1 LNEKRYWVWL
11 SCIPGIG
18 ARRFYKLLEFFD
30 SPAEIFRA
38 TDAELKHAELII
50 GKKNIEILRNYKSEK
65 YLKQA
70 DAILLNQN
78 IRVITLLCKE
88 YPPLL
93 KTIYDPPPVIYVMG
107 QELKTNLPTIA
118 IVGSRRSSEYGR
130 ITARNISRTLAEAGV
145 VIISGMARGID
156 SMAHAGALDAENG
169 YTIAVLGCGV
179 DYIYPLENKRL
190 YYSILE
196 RGTIISEYP
205 PGTSPAP
212 GNFPARNRIVSGMSH
227 GILVVEAGI
236 KSGALITVDC
246 ALEQGRD
253 VYALPG
259 NINSPLSQGTN
270 KLLKEGAKIVTSVE
284 DIIED
289 LKNASLLQ
297 SQSILPFHRPDSST
311 QVLDLFE
318 SLVYNALED
327 GEKGFEDLV
336 LLTKI
341 EPGQLNGILTLMEIK
356 GVIKKLPGKI
366 FSIQWKV

>member
-1 LNEKRYWVWL
+1 
-11 SCIPGIG
+11 
-18 ARRFYKLLEFFD
+18 
-30 SPAEIFRA
+30 
-38 TDAELKHAELII
+38 
-50 GKKNIEILRNYKSEK
+50 
-65 YLKQA
+65 
-70 DAILLNQN
+70 
-78 IRVITLLCKE
+78 
-88 YPPLL
+88 
-93 KTIYDPPPVIYVMG
+93 M
-107 QELKTNLPTIA
+107 
-118 IVGSRRSSEYGR
+118 
-130 ITARNISRTLAEAGV
+130 
-145 VIISGMARGID
+145 
-156 SMAHAGALDAENG
+156 
-169 YTIAVLGCGV
+169 GCGV

-289 LKNASLLQ
+289 LKMHPSSKANLFFLSIGRTVLRRSLIYSNQ
-297 SQSILPFHRPDSST
+297 
-311 QVLDLFE
+311 
-318 SLVYNALED
+318 LVYNALED
-327 GEKGFEDLV
+327 GEKGLR
-336 LLTKI
+336 T
-341 EPGQLNGILTLMEIK
+341 
-356 GVIKKLPGKI
+356 
-366 FSIQWKV
+366 